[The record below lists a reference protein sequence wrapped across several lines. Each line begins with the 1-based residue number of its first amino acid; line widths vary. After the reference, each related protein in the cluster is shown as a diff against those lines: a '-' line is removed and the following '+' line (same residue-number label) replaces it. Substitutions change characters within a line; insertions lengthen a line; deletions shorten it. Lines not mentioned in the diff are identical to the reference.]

1 MNVMIKWRVSYSH
14 VGLFQISIQVLQGHS
29 HNLFFFW
36 GGGLLEIIN
45 GKWIWSLQVMESLEA
60 KKWLPEEGYEVTD
73 WFPSAQ
79 VNQENL
85 S

>member
-1 MNVMIKWRVSYSH
+1 
-14 VGLFQISIQVLQGHS
+14 
-29 HNLFFFW
+29 
-36 GGGLLEIIN
+36 
-45 GKWIWSLQVMESLEA
+45 MESLEA